1 MQRATKF
8 LLHLYEY
15 NLGVRKHPC
24 HVNNYRSFLQL
35 RPKYRSL
42 WLAQVISLSG
52 DWFNT
57 IASVIIVNRYS
68 ASGLAVGGL
77 FIARALPPFLLG
89 PVAGV
94 VADRFDRRKVL
105 ILSDVLRAG
114 IVLCFLLID
123 RPERLWLLYVLT
135 VLQFSVSTF
144 FEPARAALVPAL
156 VENDELIKANT
167 LASITWSA
175 MLTLGGA
182 LGGLTASLFGV
193 RVSLIVDALSF
204 LVSAVLVLSIT
215 GQFRSNAVHALESGW
230 KNFVD
235 GLRYVR
241 KNLDVGLVT
250 LVKALGQVGSFDIIS
265 AIYASRV
272 FREGQE
278 GATTLGLMFT
288 AFGVG
293 AVIGPLIANR
303 LGDSSVTWLRRA
315 ILGGFVCMP
324 LAWLIV
330 GVAPSLPIALLGCIL
345 RGIGG
350 SVNWTYS
357 DVLLQMSVPNHLLG
371 RVFAFDFAVFTL
383 AVSISL
389 WLTGFITDEFH
400 LAPRII
406 VLMLAVGSLAPLAIW
421 SAALRLQLQTAEASE

>member
-1 MQRATKF
+1 MNTY
-8 LLHLYEY
+8 L
-15 NLGVRKHPC
+15 
-24 HVNNYRSFLQL
+24 SFLRL
-35 RPKYRSL
+35 RPKFRSL

-105 ILSDVLRAG
+105 ILSDVLRAA
-114 IVLCFLLID
+114 IVLCFLLVD
-123 RPERLWLLYVLT
+123 RPERVWLLYVLT
-135 VLQFSVSTF
+135 ILQFSVSSF

-156 VENDELIKANT
+156 VENDELLKANT
-167 LASITWSA
+167 LSSVTWSA

-182 LGGLTASLFGV
+182 IGGLTASLFGV
-193 RVSLIVDALSF
+193 RVSLIVDASSF
-204 LVSAVLVLSIT
+204 LASAILVLSIT
-215 GQFRSNAVHALESGW
+215 GQFRSDAVHALESGW

-235 GLRYVR
+235 GLHYVR
-241 KNLDVGLVT
+241 KNLDVGMVT
-250 LVKALGQVGSFDIIS
+250 AVKALGQVGSFDII
-265 AIYASRV
+265 AALYASRV

-293 AVIGPLIANR
+293 AVVGPLIANR
-303 LGDSSVTWLRRA
+303 FGDSSAVWLRRA
-315 ILGGFVCMP
+315 ILGGFSCMP
-324 LAWLIV
+324 IAWLIV

-350 SVNWTYS
+350 SINWTYS
-357 DVLLQMSVPNHLLG
+357 DVLLQMSVPDHLLG
-371 RVFAFDFAVFTL
+371 RVFAFDFAIFTL
-383 AVSISL
+383 AVSVSL
-389 WLTGFITDEFH
+389 WLTGFITDQFQ
-400 LAPRII
+400 LTPRMI
-406 VLMLAVGSLAPLAIW
+406 VLLLAMGSLSPLAVW
-421 SAALRLQLQTAEASE
+421 NAALRWQTRRLANHL

>member
-1 MQRATKF
+1 MNTYLT
-8 LLHLYEY
+8 LL
-15 NLGVRKHPC
+15 K
-24 HVNNYRSFLQL
+24 L

-42 WLAQVISLSG
+42 WLAQVISLTG

-57 IASVIIVNRYS
+57 IASVIIINRYA

-94 VADRFDRRKVL
+94 VADRFDRRKIL
-105 ILSDVLRAG
+105 IASDLLRAA
-114 IVLCFLLID
+114 IVLCFLLVD
-123 RPERLWLLYVLT
+123 RQERLWLLYALT

-144 FEPARAALVPAL
+144 FEPARAALTPAL
-156 VENDELIKANT
+156 VETDELLNANT
-167 LASITWSA
+167 LASVTWSA
-175 MLTLGGA
+175 MLTFGGA
-182 LGGLTASLFGV
+182 IGGLTASLFGV
-193 RVSLIVDALSF
+193 RVSLMVDSASF
-204 LVSAVLVLSIT
+204 LASAILVLSIS
-215 GQFRSNAVHALESGW
+215 GQFRSQAAHALESGW

-235 GLRYVR
+235 GLNYVR
-241 KNLDVGLVT
+241 QNLDVGLVT
-250 LVKALGQVGSFDIIS
+250 LVKALGQVGSFDII
-265 AIYASRV
+265 AALYAARV

-303 LGDSSVTWLRRA
+303 LSDSSTTWLRRA

-330 GVAPSLPIALLGCIL
+330 GVAPSLPIALLGCVL
-345 RGIGG
+345 RGMGG
-350 SVNWTYS
+350 SINWTYS
-357 DVLLQMSVPNHLLG
+357 DVLLQISVPDHLLG

-406 VLMLAVGSLAPLAIW
+406 VLILAAGSLAPLAVW
-421 SAALRLQLQTAEASE
+421 SAALRRKPQTIEASK

>member
-1 MQRATKF
+1 MRDY
-8 LLHLYEY
+8 L
-15 NLGVRKHPC
+15 
-24 HVNNYRSFLQL
+24 SFLQL
-35 RPKYRSL
+35 RPKFRAL
-42 WLAQVISLSG
+42 WLAQVISLTG

-68 ASGLAVGGL
+68 ASGLAVGSL
-77 FIARALPPFLLG
+77 FIARALPPFLLS

-94 VADRFDRRKVL
+94 IADRFDRRKVL

-114 IVLCFLLID
+114 IVLCFLLVD

-135 VLQFSVSTF
+135 VLQFSVSAF

-156 VENDELIKANT
+156 VENDELLAANT
-167 LASITWSA
+167 LSSITWSA

-182 LGGLTASLFGV
+182 IGGLTASLFGV
-193 RVSLIVDALSF
+193 KVSLIVDSTSF
-204 LVSAVLVLSIT
+204 LASAALVLGIP
-215 GQFRSNAVHALESGW
+215 GQFHSEAVHALESGW
-230 KNFVD
+230 QNFVD
-235 GLRYVR
+235 GMDYVR

-250 LVKALGQVGSFDIIS
+250 LVKALGQVGSFDIIT
-265 AIYASRV
+265 ALYAAHV

-293 AVIGPLIANR
+293 AVLGPLISNR
-303 LGDSSVTWLRRA
+303 LGNSNAVWLRRA

-330 GVAPSLPIALLGCIL
+330 GVAPNLPVALLGCVL
-345 RGIGG
+345 RGMGG
-350 SVNWTYS
+350 SINWTYS
-357 DVLLQMSVPNHLLG
+357 DVLLQMTVPNHLLG
-371 RVFAFDFAVFTL
+371 RVFAFDIAIFTL

-389 WLTGFITDEFH
+389 WLTGFVTDAFQ
-400 LAPRII
+400 LSPRTI
-406 VLMLAVGSLAPLAIW
+406 VLLLAMGSVGPLAVWGV
-421 SAALRLQLQTAEASE
+421 ALRWQSRSTQMAG

>member
-1 MQRATKF
+1 MQR
-8 LLHLYEY
+8 
-15 NLGVRKHPC
+15 HPG
-24 HVNNYRSFLQL
+24 HMGNYLSFLRL
-35 RPKYRSL
+35 RPKFRSL
-42 WLAQVISLSG
+42 WLAQVISLTG

-68 ASGLAVGGL
+68 ASGLALGGL

-105 ILSDVLRAG
+105 ILSDVLRSV
-114 IVLCFLLID
+114 IVLGFLLVD

-135 VLQFSVSTF
+135 VLQFSVSAF

-156 VENDELIKANT
+156 VESEEILTANT
-167 LASITWSA
+167 LSSITWSA

-182 LGGLTASLFGV
+182 IGGLTASLFGV
-193 RVSLIVDALSF
+193 RVSLIVDAASF
-204 LVSAVLVLSIT
+204 LASAALVLSIP
-215 GQFRSNAVHALESGW
+215 GHFRTEAAHALESGW
-230 KNFVD
+230 QNFVD
-235 GLRYVR
+235 GLKYVR
-241 KNLDVGLVT
+241 KNLDVGFVT
-250 LVKALGQVGSFDIIS
+250 LVKAMGQVGSFDIIS
-265 AIYASRV
+265 ALYAARV

-293 AVIGPLIANR
+293 SVIGPLISNR
-303 LGDSSVTWLRRA
+303 LGDSTAVWLRRA

-330 GVAPSLPIALLGCIL
+330 GTAPALPIVLAGCVL
-345 RGIGG
+345 RGAGG

-357 DVLLQMSVPNHLLG
+357 DVLLQMTVPNHLLG
-371 RVFAFDFAVFTL
+371 RVFAFDIAMFTL

-389 WLTGFITDEFH
+389 WLTGFVTDAFH
-400 LAPRII
+400 LGPRTI
-406 VLMLAVGSLAPLAIW
+406 VLLLAIGSLGPLAVWAV
-421 SAALRLQLQTAEASE
+421 ALRWQSRRAETSG

>member
-1 MQRATKF
+1 M
-8 LLHLYEY
+8 
-15 NLGVRKHPC
+15 
-24 HVNNYRSFLQL
+24 NNYLSFLQL
-35 RPKYRSL
+35 RPKFRYL
-42 WLAQVISLSG
+42 WLAQVISLTG

-114 IVLCFLLID
+114 IVLGFLLVD

-156 VENDELIKANT
+156 VENDELLKANT
-167 LASITWSA
+167 LSSVTWSA

-182 LGGLTASLFGV
+182 IGGLTASLFGV
-193 RVSLIVDALSF
+193 RVSLVVDAFSF
-204 LVSAVLVLSIT
+204 LVSAILVLSIT
-215 GQFRSNAVHALESGW
+215 GQFHSKAIHAMESGW

-235 GLRYVR
+235 GLHYVQ
-241 KNLDVGLVT
+241 KNLDIGLLT

-265 AIYASRV
+265 ALYAAHV

-293 AVIGPLIANR
+293 AVIGPLLANR
-303 LGDSSVTWLRRA
+303 FGDSSVVWLRRA

-330 GVAPSLPIALLGCIL
+330 GIAPSLPIALIGCIL

-350 SVNWTYS
+350 SINWTYS
-357 DVLLQMSVPNHLLG
+357 DVLLQMSVPGHYLG
-371 RVFAFDFAVFTL
+371 RVFAFDFAIFTL
-383 AVSISL
+383 AVSVSL
-389 WLTGFITDEFH
+389 WLTGYITDQFH
-400 LAPRII
+400 LPPRII
-406 VLMLAVGSLAPLAIW
+406 VLFLAAGSLGPLAVW
-421 SAALRLQLQTAEASE
+421 SAALRWQTRRVADHL

>member
-1 MQRATKF
+1 MTDY
-8 LLHLYEY
+8 L
-15 NLGVRKHPC
+15 
-24 HVNNYRSFLQL
+24 SFLRL
-35 RPKYRSL
+35 RPAFRSL
-42 WLAQVISLSG
+42 WLAQVISLTG

-57 IASVIIVNRYS
+57 IASVIIVNRYA

-105 ILSDVLRAG
+105 VLSDVLRAG

-123 RPERLWLLYVLT
+123 GPEDLWLLYVLT
-135 VLQFSVSTF
+135 VLQFSVSSF

-156 VENDELIKANT
+156 VKSDELLTANT

-182 LGGLTASLFGV
+182 IGGLTASLFGV
-193 RVSLIVDALSF
+193 QVSLVVDALTF
-204 LVSAVLVLSIT
+204 LASAGLVLAIP
-215 GQFRSNAVHALESGW
+215 GQFQANPAHAPASGW
-230 KNFVD
+230 QNFVD
-235 GLRYVR
+235 GMNYVR
-241 KNLDVGLVT
+241 KDLDVGVVT
-250 LVKALGQVGSFDIIS
+250 LVKALGQVGSFDII
-265 AIYASRV
+265 AALYAAQV

-293 AVIGPLIANR
+293 AVLGPLISNR
-303 LGDSSVTWLRRA
+303 FGGSNPAWLRRA

-330 GVAPSLPIALLGCIL
+330 GIAPALPVALAGCVL

-350 SVNWTYS
+350 SINWTYS
-357 DVLLQMSVPNHLLG
+357 DVILQMTVPDHLLG
-371 RVFAFDFAVFTL
+371 RVFAFDFALFTL

-389 WLTGFITDEFH
+389 WLTGYVTDAFH
-400 LAPRII
+400 LDPRTI
-406 VLMLAVGSLAPLAIW
+406 VLLLAAGSLVPLLLW
-421 SAALRLQLQTAEASE
+421 GAALRWQLRRQASP

>member
-1 MQRATKF
+1 MNIY
-8 LLHLYEY
+8 LSL
-15 NLGVRKHPC
+15 
-24 HVNNYRSFLQL
+24 LQL
-35 RPKYRSL
+35 RPKFRSL
-42 WLAQVISLSG
+42 WLAQVISLTG

-57 IASVIIVNRYS
+57 IASVIIVNRYA

-94 VADRFDRRKVL
+94 VADRFDRRKIL
-105 ILSDVLRAG
+105 IVSDVLRAA
-114 IVLCFLLID
+114 IVLCFLWVD

-135 VLQFSVSTF
+135 VLQFSVSSF
-144 FEPARAALVPAL
+144 FEPARAALTPA
-156 VENDELIKANT
+156 VVAADELLTANT

-175 MLTLGGA
+175 MLTFGGA
-182 LGGLTASLFGV
+182 IGGLTASFFGV
-193 RVSLIVDALSF
+193 RVSLIVDSLSF
-204 LVSAVLVLSIT
+204 LASALLVLGIT
-215 GQFRSNAVHALESGW
+215 GQFRSQAAHALESGW
-230 KNFVD
+230 KNFID
-235 GLRYVR
+235 GLNYVR
-241 KNLDVGLVT
+241 QNLDVGLVT
-250 LVKALGQVGSFDIIS
+250 LVKALGQVGSFDII
-265 AIYASRV
+265 AALYAARI
-272 FREGQE
+272 FHYGKE

-303 LGDSSVTWLRRA
+303 LGDSSVAWLRRT
-315 ILGGFVCMP
+315 ILGGFLCMP
-324 LAWLIV
+324 IAWFIV
-330 GVAPSLPIALLGCIL
+330 GVAPSLFVVLLGCVL

-350 SVNWTYS
+350 SINWTYS
-357 DVLLQMSVPNHLLG
+357 DVLLQISVPDHLLG

-406 VLMLAVGSLAPLAIW
+406 VLILAAGSLAPLAVW
-421 SAALRLQLQTAEASE
+421 SAA